1 MNNKHIGIHNS
12 VFRVGIVYSVNGR
25 EVKIRVDHN
34 KNSSHLIYK
43 GALIKNV
50 SVGSYVKILKGYTP
64 IIGKVESEYI
74 DESKQE
80 DKVLISAEETINRT
94 LIVKLIGFIDN
105 QTFRRGVNELPLID
119 NECHL
124 LTTEEFDLIHTFAGS
139 GKGTIE
145 VGHLAN
151 DSLVPVKLGIG
162 KLFSSHIG
170 IFGNTGSGKSYTL
183 AKIYRQLF
191 THYSS
196 NGAFRENAQ
205 FLFFDFNGEYSSHNS
220 IIPDSD
226 KKVYKLSTRKTN
238 GDKIPLA
245 DDDFLDINLLSIFSN
260 ATEKT
265 QRPFIARSIDLY
277 KKIDKD
283 ENKFRNFLKKQIKD
297 ILTMSDKVKSE
308 LLLDYVG
315 EILPPKYDVHGLDI
329 GLKSDIHY
337 HNKSCCY
344 YSDSN
349 GVFINFQEQ
358 PDQIENLIIYI
369 QIDQFNFTDSFI
381 HNFICIMYMRMIY
394 DVLANRA
401 LNEHIAPAIHK
412 LRQSESDISRIFN
425 SSKDIGDF
433 WGESNVVVIDLS
445 DVNTD
450 TKKRLP
456 LLLTNKLY
464 NEHKKAGKAQK
475 YLNLIV
481 DEAHNIL
488 SYQSTRESE
497 EWKDYRLEVFEE
509 IIKEGR
515 KFGVFM
521 TIASQRPSDISST
534 IISQLHNYFIHRL
547 VNEKDIQQVNNTISY
562 LDKVSVESLP
572 ILSTG
577 VCVIAGQLAEMPLV
591 VQIGKIE
598 AGFRPENETIDI
610 ENIWQVKGTVSK

>member
-12 VFRVGIVYSVNGR
+12 VFRVGVVYSVNGR

-43 GALIKNV
+43 GVLIKNV

-80 DKVLISAEETINRT
+80 DKVLISAEDSINRI

-105 QTFRRGVNELPLID
+105 QIFRRGVNELPLID

-124 LTTEEFDLIHTFAGS
+124 LTNEEFNLIHTFAGS
-139 GKGTIE
+139 GKETIE

-151 DSLVPVKLGIG
+151 DSLVPVNLGIG

-191 THYSS
+191 THYSGNS
-196 NGAFRENAQ
+196 AFKENAQ
-205 FLFFDFNGEYSSHNS
+205 FLFFDFNGEYSFHNS
-220 IIPDSD
+220 IISDSD
-226 KKVYKLSTRKTN
+226 KKVYKLNTRKDN

-277 KKIDKD
+277 KKINKD

-297 ILTMSDKVKSE
+297 ILIMSDKVKSE
-308 LLLDYVG
+308 LLLDYVV
-315 EILPPKYDVHGLDI
+315 EILPPKYDEQGLDI

-344 YSDSN
+344 YSDSS

-358 PDQIENLIIYI
+358 PEQIENLIIYS
-369 QIDQFNFTDSFI
+369 QVDQFKFTDSFI

-433 WGESNVVVIDLS
+433 WGDSNIVVIDLS

-450 TKKRLP
+450 TKKRIP

-464 NEHKKAGKAQK
+464 NEH
-475 YLNLIV
+475 
-481 DEAHNIL
+481 H
-488 SYQSTRESE
+488 
-497 EWKDYRLEVFEE
+497 
-509 IIKEGR
+509 
-515 KFGVFM
+515 
-521 TIASQRPSDISST
+521 
-534 IISQLHNYFIHRL
+534 
-547 VNEKDIQQVNNTISY
+547 
-562 LDKVSVESLP
+562 
-572 ILSTG
+572 
-577 VCVIAGQLAEMPLV
+577 
-591 VQIGKIE
+591 
-598 AGFRPENETIDI
+598 
-610 ENIWQVKGTVSK
+610 